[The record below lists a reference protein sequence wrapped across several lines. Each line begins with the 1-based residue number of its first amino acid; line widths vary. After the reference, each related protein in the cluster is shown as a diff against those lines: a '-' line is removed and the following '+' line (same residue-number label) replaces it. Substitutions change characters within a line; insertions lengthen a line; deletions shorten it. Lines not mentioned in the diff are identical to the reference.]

1 MIFKKDKAYEHL
13 MADLKNTEALISLLR
28 QQSHDHINHIQT
40 VSAMLML
47 DEVETAKDYLKG
59 ISKNYHFTGH
69 FLRLGNPSLTALVNI
84 KLELAAQKK
93 IECEVLKYCRVNLK
107 KIAPWDIT
115 ALIGNLFENAME
127 HVLSDKALPKQ
138 LKFSIENTEDLKGYK
153 IVLSNPYLKDSFHLD
168 AYKKIGFSTKSKEGR
183 GYGLNII
190 EEICKK
196 YKGRFYTEVKDQWLH
211 MVVEVEDR

>member
-13 MADLKNTEALISLLR
+13 KADLKNTEALISLLR

-47 DEVETAKDYLKG
+47 DEVERAKEYLKG
-59 ISKNYHFTGH
+59 ISKHYHFTGH

-84 KLELAAQKK
+84 KLELAAQNN

-107 KIAPWDIT
+107 RIAPWDIT

-127 HVLSDKALPKQ
+127 HVLSQKNLSKA
-138 LKFSIENTEDLKGYK
+138 LKFSIENTENLKGYK
-153 IVLSNPYLKDSFHLD
+153 IVLANPYLGDDFDLQAHKR
-168 AYKKIGFSTKSKEGR
+168 IGFSSKAKEGR

-190 EEICKK
+190 DEICKK
-196 YKGRFYTEVKDQWLH
+196 YKGAFYSEVKDQWLH
-211 MVVEVEDR
+211 MVVELEDR

>member
-1 MIFKKDKAYEHL
+1 
-13 MADLKNTEALISLLR
+13 LLR

-47 DEVETAKDYLKG
+47 DEVKTAKDYLKG

-84 KLELAAQKK
+84 KLELAAQKN
-93 IECEVLKYCRVNLK
+93 IHCEVLKYCRVKLK
-107 KIAPWDIT
+107 NIAPWDLT

-127 HVLSDKALPKQ
+127 HVLSQETLERA
-138 LKFSIENTEDLKGYK
+138 LKFSIENTENLKGYK
-153 IVLSNPYLKDSFHLD
+153 IVLSNPYLEKSFDLEK
-168 AYKKIGFSTKSKEGR
+168 YKGLGFSTKAKEGR

-190 EEICKK
+190 YEISKK
-196 YKGRFYTEVKDQWLH
+196 YKGNFYTELKDHWLH
-211 MVVEVEDR
+211 MVVVLEEK